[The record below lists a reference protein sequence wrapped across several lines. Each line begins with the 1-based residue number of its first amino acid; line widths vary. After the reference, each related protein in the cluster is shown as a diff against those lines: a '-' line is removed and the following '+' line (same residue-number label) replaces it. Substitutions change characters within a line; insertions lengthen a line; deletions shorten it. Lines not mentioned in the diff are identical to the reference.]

1 MNAIHKRQPTLRAA
15 ALGLFAGALT
25 VSLAGCKSN
34 QAQSQAPNNQDPA
47 TANLAQPYTGAPGN
61 GQAPGQTQ
69 VLGQSDSYSP
79 QSSGESYE
87 TQAPAPII
95 RQAPGGAAVNNTQY
109 YPVPQA
115 QTGTNGYAADADYQ
129 GYSDAEEAGEQALAE
144 TDQAPPPLPEYDQPP
159 APEDNYIWT
168 PGYWNY
174 ASTGYYW
181 VPGVWCAPPFYG
193 ALWTPPYW
201 GYSNSHYLFH
211 RGYWG
216 PHVGYYGGINYGF
229 GYIGFGYYGGY
240 WRDHSFFYNRAVTN
254 VNIDR
259 IHNYY
264 QRNVVYDNRTYGPH
278 PDNRVDYVGGRGG
291 LNIQPRPQELA
302 AMREAH
308 YAPLPAQREV
318 RVAAAS
324 NRDQFYRNNQG
335 RPGQAFAARPVG
347 AVTNIAA
354 VPHEQ
359 PFNHPGGAPNQPGF
373 AGRPGEVNRPGAAP
387 NQPAFNNNRPGTTP
401 NQPGFA
407 GRPGEA
413 NRPGTTPNQP
423 GFAGRPGEANRPGTT
438 PQPAINSNN
447 RPGGAAPNQPFNEHR
462 TPDVNRGAQPSQP
475 AFNGSRPTVAPT
487 QPAPGNNRPND
498 FNRAAQP
505 SQQRPNFQQRAPQ
518 AEPQAQPQPQQQRPN
533 FQQRAPQQ
541 QQQPQQQ
548 PRQNFEQ
555 RAPQQQQQQQPRQNF
570 EQRAPQ
576 AQPQQQARPGF
587 EQRAPQPQPQ
597 ARPQMAAPPSA
608 PRQAAPAATPRA
620 EAPRGGG
627 GGGDQHGHN
636 H

>member
-1 MNAIHKRQPTLRAA
+1 MNDTQKRQPVLRTA

-25 VSLAGCKSN
+25 LSLAGCKSN
-34 QAQSQAPNNQDPA
+34 QAQSQAPNSQDPA
-47 TANLAQPYTGAPGN
+47 SANLAQPYTGAPGN
-61 GQAPGQTQ
+61 SGAQ
-69 VLGQSDSYSP
+69 VLGQSESYSP

-95 RQAPGGAAVNNTQY
+95 RQAPAYGSSSAVNNTQY

-115 QTGTNGYAADADYQ
+115 QSGNDGYASDANYQ
-129 GYSDAEEAGEQALAE
+129 GYNDAEEAGEQALAE

-201 GYSNSHYLFH
+201 GYYNNHYLFH

-240 WRDHSFFYNRAVTN
+240 WRDRSFYYNRSVTN
-254 VNIDR
+254 VNINVV
-259 IHNYY
+259 HNYY
-264 QRNVVYDNRTYGPH
+264 QRTVVYDNRTYGPH
-278 PDNRVDYVGGRGG
+278 PENRVDFVGGRGG

-318 RVAAAS
+318 RLAAAS
-324 NRDQFYRNNQG
+324 NREQFFRVNQG
-335 RPGQAFAARPVG
+335 RPAQPFAARPVG
-347 AVTNIAA
+347 AVANIAA

-359 PFNHPGGAPNQPGF
+359 PFNHPGAPNQPFNNNRPGAAPNQPGF
-373 AGRPGEVNRPGAAP
+373 AGRPGEFNRPGAAP
-387 NQPAFNNNRPGTTP
+387 NQPFNNNRPGVAP
-401 NQPGFA
+401 NQPGVG
-407 GRPGEA
+407 GRPGEF
-413 NRPGTTPNQP
+413 NRPGAVPNQP
-423 GFAGRPGEANRPGTT
+423 GVNSNRPGDF
-438 PQPAINSNN
+438 N
-447 RPGGAAPNQPFNEHR
+447 RPANAPNQPFNQHR
-462 TPDVNRGAQPSQP
+462 GPEFNRGAQPNQP
-475 AFNGSRPTVAPT
+475 AVN
-487 QPAPGNNRPND
+487 NNRPAAAPNQPTPPANRPNE
-498 FNRAAQP
+498 FNRGAEPNQG
-505 SQQRPNFQQRAPQ
+505 RPNVEQRA
-518 AEPQAQPQPQQQRPN
+518 PQPQQQARP
-533 FQQRAPQQ
+533 
-541 QQQPQQQ
+541 
-548 PRQNFEQ
+548 NFEQ
-555 RAPQQQQQQQPRQNF
+555 RAPQPQQQARPNF

-576 AQPQQQARPGF
+576 PQQQARPNF
-587 EQRAPQPQPQ
+587 EQRAPQPQQQPRPNFQQRAPQPQPQ
-597 ARPQMAAPPSA
+597 ARPQV
-608 PRQAAPAATPRA
+608 AAPAPRA
-620 EAPRGGG
+620 EAPHGGG
-627 GGGDQHGHN
+627 GGEPHGHN